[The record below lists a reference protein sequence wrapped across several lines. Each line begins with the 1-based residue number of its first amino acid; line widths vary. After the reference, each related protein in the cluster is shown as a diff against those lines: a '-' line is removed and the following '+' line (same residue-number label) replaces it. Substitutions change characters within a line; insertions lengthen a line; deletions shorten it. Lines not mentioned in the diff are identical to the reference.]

1 MDGKMI
7 IEEMKIE
14 LSDMHFYAYH
24 GVLDQE
30 RKVGNHFTLQLTAW
44 TQVEKSLET
53 DLLEDTLSYADIY
66 ETIAEEMAHPSQLLE
81 HVVGRISK
89 RLYTEY
95 PRLLRLSLTLTK
107 DNPPF
112 PGDVTSAS
120 FTLCSRRDG

>member
-1 MDGKMI
+1 MI

-30 RKVGNHFTLQLTAW
+30 RKVGNHFTLQLAAW
-44 TQVEKSLET
+44 TQVEK
-53 DLLEDTLSYADIY
+53 
-66 ETIAEEMAHPSQLLE
+66 MAHPSQLLE
-81 HVVGRISK
+81 HVVGRISR
-89 RLYTEY
+89 RLYAEY

-120 FTLCSRRDG
+120 FTLLSRRDG